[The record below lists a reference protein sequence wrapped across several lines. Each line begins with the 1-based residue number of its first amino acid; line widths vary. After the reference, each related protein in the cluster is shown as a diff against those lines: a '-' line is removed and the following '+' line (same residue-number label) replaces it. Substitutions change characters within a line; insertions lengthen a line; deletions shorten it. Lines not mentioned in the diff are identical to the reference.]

1 MTKLQIR
8 AIFAACME
16 QKMLCRTFLKYEDF
30 YRYYFPLRMTER
42 FFLGAEE
49 DDFLLDG
56 FCIRLFRD
64 VKKAEI
70 KNDICLD
77 IIKKE
82 GLLDLLTAPEIDLSS
97 WQTIF
102 FSLAELERNIIVEGE
117 STEPDNA
124 QFAIGR
130 IERVA
135 KNRLFLR
142 HFDGDGVWQSEPY
155 EIPFAEITSV
165 TFGSRYV
172 EVFSKYLPPLP
183 ENFGKTEYVAL
194 HKTSGKE

>member
-1 MTKLQIR
+1 MTKQEIR
-8 AIFAACME
+8 GVFAACME
-16 QKMLCRTFLKYEDF
+16 QKMLCRTFLKYDGF

-56 FCIRLFRD
+56 LCIRLFRD

-77 IIKKE
+77 IAKKE
-82 GLLDLLTAPEIDLSS
+82 GLIDLLTAPEIDLSS

-102 FSLAELERNIIVEGE
+102 LGLAEMERNIIVEGE
-117 STEPDNA
+117 TAEHDRA

-142 HFDGDGVWQSEPY
+142 HFDGDGIWQNEPY
-155 EIPFAEITSV
+155 EIPFTEITSV

-172 EVFSKYLPPLP
+172 EIFSKYLAPLP
-183 ENFGKTEYVAL
+183 ENFGKTNQILAR
-194 HKTSGKE
+194 

>member
-1 MTKLQIR
+1 MTKQQIR
-8 AIFAACME
+8 GVFTACTE
-16 QKMLCRTFLKYEDF
+16 QKMLCRTFLKYENF

-64 VKKAEI
+64 VKNAEI

-82 GLLDLLTAPEIDLSS
+82 GLLDHLNTPEIDLSS

-102 FSLAELERNIIVEGE
+102 LSLAGMKRNIIVESE
-117 STEPDNA
+117 SAEPDNA

-130 IERVA
+130 IEHVA

-142 HFDGDGVWQSEPY
+142 HFDGDGIWQSEPY

-172 EVFSKYLPPLP
+172 EIFSKYLPSLP
-183 ENFGKTEYVAL
+183 DNFEKTKKGV
-194 HKTSGKE
+194 SR

>member
-1 MTKLQIR
+1 MTKQQIR
-8 AIFAACME
+8 EVFRACME
-16 QKMLCRTFLKYEDF
+16 QKMLCRTFLKYDGF
-30 YRYYFPLRMTER
+30 YRYYFPLGINER

-77 IIKKE
+77 IAKKE
-82 GLLDLLTAPEIDLSS
+82 GLLDLLTMPEIDLSN

-102 FSLAELERNIIVEGE
+102 QCLSSMGRNIIVEGE
-117 STEPDNA
+117 NAERGGA

-135 KNRLFLR
+135 AKCLFLR
-142 HFDGDGVWQSEPY
+142 HFDGDGVWQEAPY
-155 EIPFAEITSV
+155 EIPYSEITSV

-183 ENFGKTEYVAL
+183 ENFGRV
-194 HKTSGKE
+194 

>member
-1 MTKLQIR
+1 MTKQQIR
-8 AIFAACME
+8 GVFAACME
-16 QKMLCRTFLKYEDF
+16 QKMLCRTFMKYENN
-30 YRYYFPLRMTER
+30 YRYYVPLGMNER

-56 FCIRLFRD
+56 FCIHLFRD

-82 GLLDLLTAPEIDLSS
+82 GLLDRLVTPEINLSS
-97 WQTIF
+97 WQAIF
-102 FSLAELERNIIVEGE
+102 LSLANIGRNIIVEGE
-117 STEPDNA
+117 TAESNSA

-130 IERVA
+130 IERVTA
-135 KNRLFLR
+135 KHLYLR
-142 HFDGDGVWQSEPY
+142 HFDGDGVWQEEPY
-155 EIPFAEITSV
+155 EIPYSEVTSV

-183 ENFGKTEYVAL
+183 ENFGKAECAAPREI
-194 HKTSGKE
+194 HR

>member
-1 MTKLQIR
+1 MTKQQIR
-8 AIFAACME
+8 EVFRACME
-16 QKMLCRTFLKYEDF
+16 QKMLCRTFMKYDDF
-30 YRYYFPLRMTER
+30 YRYYVPLGMNER

-64 VKKAEI
+64 VKKAEV
-70 KNDICLD
+70 KNDICLG

-82 GLLDLLTAPEIDLSS
+82 GLLDHLITPEIDLSR

-102 FSLAELERNIIVEGE
+102 LSLSGIGRNIIVEGE
-117 STEPDNA
+117 RTDHAAS

-130 IERVA
+130 IERVTA
-135 KNRLFLR
+135 KCVFLR
-142 HFDGDGVWQSEPY
+142 HFDGDGIWQKEPY
-155 EIPFAEITSV
+155 EIPYSEITSV

-172 EVFSKYLPPLP
+172 EMFSKYLPPLP
-183 ENFGKTEYVAL
+183 ENFGQV
-194 HKTSGKE
+194 

>member
-1 MTKLQIR
+1 MTKQQIR
-8 AIFAACME
+8 AIFQACME
-16 QKMLCRTFLKYEDF
+16 QKMLCRTFLKYENF

-64 VKKAEI
+64 VTKAEV

-77 IIKKE
+77 IAKKE
-82 GLLDLLTAPEIDLSS
+82 GLIDLLAAPEIDLSS

-102 FSLAELERNIIVEGE
+102 LGLAGTGRNIIVEGE
-117 STEPDNA
+117 SAEPDSA

-142 HFDGDGVWQSEPY
+142 HFDGDGVWQYEPF

-183 ENFGKTEYVAL
+183 ENFGKTKKSL
-194 HKTSGKE
+194 SN

>member
-1 MTKLQIR
+1 MTKQQIR
-8 AIFAACME
+8 DVFAACME
-16 QKMLCRTFLKYEDF
+16 QKMLCRTSMKYDEF
-30 YRYYFPLRMTER
+30 YRYYFPLSMTER

-64 VKKAEI
+64 VKKAEV

-77 IIKKE
+77 IIKRE

-102 FSLAELERNIIVEGE
+102 LGLAGMNRSIIVEGE
-117 STEPDNA
+117 SAERDTA

-130 IERVA
+130 IERVTP
-135 KNRLFLR
+135 KRLLLR
-142 HFDGDGVWQSEPY
+142 HFDGDGVWQEEPY
-155 EIPFAEITSV
+155 EIPYTEITSV
-165 TFGSRYV
+165 TFSSRYV

-183 ENFGKTEYVAL
+183 ENFGRI
-194 HKTSGKE
+194 

>member
-1 MTKLQIR
+1 MTKQQIR
-8 AIFAACME
+8 EVFRACME

-64 VKKAEI
+64 VTKAEV

-77 IIKKE
+77 IAKKE
-82 GLLDLLTAPEIDLSS
+82 GLIDLLAAPEIDLSN

-102 FSLAELERNIIVEGE
+102 LGLAETGRNIIVEGE
-117 STEPDNA
+117 IDGSDTA

-142 HFDGDGVWQSEPY
+142 HFDGDGVWQEEPF

-183 ENFGKTEYVAL
+183 ENFGKTKKVL
-194 HKTSGKE
+194 SR